1 MNRKSFAALTALMW
15 IALPFT
21 ILRYARV
28 WNQLPVNMATH
39 FNAAGEP
46 NGWMPRLTSL
56 YFALGLTAF
65 MLVIFTAMAVLVLKQ
80 KSPPDAPTFALLG
93 FFYLI
98 LGGVYSVNSGLVEYN
113 LTGKPVTVAPLLLG
127 LPISIVLFVLVYLR
141 ARRGAPLPQE
151 TILAEESHGSR
162 LLGGAFLLFG
172 ALQLYLCAA
181 LPQNN
186 IRLVTGLLSIVFLLL
201 AAHAWTGFHYRFT
214 PAGVEISTLG
224 LRLRSIPQ
232 GEITKYRVEKW
243 TAPRGYG
250 IRGLGNVR
258 AYVWGNDV
266 VHISTVDGEV
276 FLGHKDPARL
286 VRDLDAVKQYGHS

>member
-46 NGWMPRLTSL
+46 NGWMPRLASL

-98 LGGVYSVNSGLVEYN
+98 LRGVFGEQ
-113 LTGKPVTVAPLLLG
+113 
-127 LPISIVLFVLVYLR
+127 R
-141 ARRGAPLPQE
+141 AGRIQPDRQAR
-151 TILAEESHGSR
+151 HG
-162 LLGGAFLLFG
+162 
-172 ALQLYLCAA
+172 C
-181 LPQNN
+181 
-186 IRLVTGLLSIVFLLL
+186 
-201 AAHAWTGFHYRFT
+201 
-214 PAGVEISTLG
+214 
-224 LRLRSIPQ
+224 
-232 GEITKYRVEKW
+232 
-243 TAPRGYG
+243 
-250 IRGLGNVR
+250 
-258 AYVWGNDV
+258 
-266 VHISTVDGEV
+266 
-276 FLGHKDPARL
+276 
-286 VRDLDAVKQYGHS
+286 